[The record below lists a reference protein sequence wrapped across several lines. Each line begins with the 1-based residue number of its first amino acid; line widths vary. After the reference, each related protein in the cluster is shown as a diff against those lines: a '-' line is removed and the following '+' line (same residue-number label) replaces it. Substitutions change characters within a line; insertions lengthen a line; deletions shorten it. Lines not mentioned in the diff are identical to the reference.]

1 VHQSGPLQIID
12 LSDPANP
19 TDTTFTNP
27 SLSNGFHNIFIDDT
41 GFAYIA
47 IQTGQAAG
55 DMRIFDLTNPFQP
68 VEVGVYFHPNVGQGF
83 VESHDVYTRND
94 TAYVSYLEGGLV
106 ILDVTDRSNP
116 QELAITNYPDNFTHS
131 AWTTEDGRYVLTTDE
146 VTNGHLMIWDIQDLG
161 NISLVSEYESSPGII
176 IHNALV
182 SDDFAYISYYVDGL
196 RIVDLSD
203 ITQPTE
209 VGYYDT
215 FLQQGTS
222 FDGAWGVYPFF
233 PSGNIV
239 ISDLETGLYVVQFDT
254 VRAGGIEGTVTDLIT
269 GLPIPDVNVDFIEAN
284 KSVQTDQ
291 NGFYSLRTNEGNHT
305 IIFSKPGYFSDTL
318 SVTLPS
324 GPSIT
329 QDVIL
334 NPNLADIEVSVD
346 SLSMILPINTI
357 ATTDF
362 VISNVGPSGR
372 LDYLIDDINGPI
384 YKIIN
389 RPLRPNTID
398 FKNFIFK
405 YNLTNISR
413 IETENYTSNPDGLIG
428 DTIIVDPAGDLIFG
442 SGGDVIGLFATVTS
456 TDITLELEFLNNI
469 DTDSTFAV
477 LALDMDFDPNTG
489 AFPGGFGFNLPEQ
502 NIGSEFDILV
512 DVSGGIFGVPLTFII
527 FEGSNSPGG
536 GQFIFQGNISVNA
549 NILSITFP
557 LSAINDDPNLLVAGF
572 TGHIDPNVGNITSV
586 DYLPDVG
593 NGTIGVNPF
602 GDLPWL
608 ALSLAGGTLFSG
620 ESDLVTVTFDTN
632 DLEKSGVFSGIILIT
647 SNDPDETVVAIPVTL
662 LTEPVIGIDDNPYVA
677 EVFALEQNY
686 PNPFNPSTLIKY
698 SIPKNSFVK
707 LSVYNLIGEEVN
719 VVVNEEVDAG
729 FYEVTFN
736 AINLPSGI
744 YFYRLQAGNII
755 QMKKMVLLK

>member
-1 VHQSGPLQIID
+1 MFLQFNWGKSFLLKCFRYFLIPILILINSGAALAQYDPGVNNNVQLLGTLSPAFIGGYGDIWGYVDPNTNKEYALLCARNEGLYIIEITDPSNPTVTSFVPSPPGSNDAKDVKTYLNFAYVVHQSGPLQIID

-27 SLSNGFHNIFIDDT
+27 SLSNGFHNIFIDDA

-55 DMRIFDLTNPFQP
+55 DRRIFDLTNPNQP
-68 VEVGVYFHPNVGQGF
+68 VEMGVYFHPNVGQGF

-94 TAYVSYLEGGLV
+94 TSYVSYLEGGLV

-176 IHNALV
+176 IHNAYV
-182 SDDFAYISYYVDGL
+182 SGDFVYISYYVDGL

-222 FDGAWGVYPFF
+222 FDGVWGVYPFF

-254 VRAGGIEGTVTDLIT
+254 VRAGGIEGTVTDLLT

-305 IIFSKPGYFSDTL
+305 IIFSKAGYFPDTL

-329 QDVIL
+329 QDVTL
-334 NPNLADIEVSVD
+334 DPNLADIEVSVD

-357 ATTDF
+357 ATTD
-362 VISNVGPSGR
+362 
-372 LDYLIDDINGPI
+372 LI
-384 YKIIN
+384 
-389 RPLRPNTID
+389 
-398 FKNFIFK
+398 
-405 YNLTNISR
+405 
-413 IETENYTSNPDGLIG
+413 
-428 DTIIVDPAGDLIFG
+428 
-442 SGGDVIGLFATVTS
+442 
-456 TDITLELEFLNNI
+456 
-469 DTDSTFAV
+469 
-477 LALDMDFDPNTG
+477 
-489 AFPGGFGFNLPEQ
+489 
-502 NIGSEFDILV
+502 
-512 DVSGGIFGVPLTFII
+512 
-527 FEGSNSPGG
+527 
-536 GQFIFQGNISVNA
+536 
-549 NILSITFP
+549 
-557 LSAINDDPNLLVAGF
+557 
-572 TGHIDPNVGNITSV
+572 
-586 DYLPDVG
+586 
-593 NGTIGVNPF
+593 
-602 GDLPWL
+602 
-608 ALSLAGGTLFSG
+608 
-620 ESDLVTVTFDTN
+620 
-632 DLEKSGVFSGIILIT
+632 
-647 SNDPDETVVAIPVTL
+647 
-662 LTEPVIGIDDNPYVA
+662 
-677 EVFALEQNY
+677 
-686 PNPFNPSTLIKY
+686 
-698 SIPKNSFVK
+698 
-707 LSVYNLIGEEVN
+707 
-719 VVVNEEVDAG
+719 
-729 FYEVTFN
+729 
-736 AINLPSGI
+736 
-744 YFYRLQAGNII
+744 
-755 QMKKMVLLK
+755 